1 MRRRHASALHRH
13 CTIWGAPPDGRDGIM
28 AAVRTI
34 ITRSLVVAALAALLP
49 ACQSCSDKRSQPAAG
64 GDGDG
69 IETRRLQTVKLQ
81 GGPGMGTALDLPA
94 PRVRSFEL
102 QDAGK
107 EPRQALRYGA
117 EAGENALTVTVRV
130 DTRELV
136 GEEWTPWGTLPELRY
151 GLALRR
157 EAAGSALDALDAIEI
172 RGLDMAVG
180 QPAAAEPDV
189 AAYVARATEELS
201 RRYRDQV
208 QGRRASATIDA
219 RGHIEVLEPVAGG
232 QPAPGAHT
240 RQEMLQILAE
250 SVVPLPEEPVG
261 AGARWRVTML
271 MRRGAG
277 MVNQTGTYE
286 LVAIESQG
294 GAPSW
299 RIRATIKQDG
309 EHQTIV
315 APELPSGV
323 SAELVALLWRAEGEL
338 EVSPRSL
345 TPRSGKLTIEYGVHS
360 RLETGGPPMDLLLE
374 SKGAIELATAA
385 AAP

>member
-1 MRRRHASALHRH
+1 M
-13 CTIWGAPPDGRDGIM
+13 P
-28 AAVRTI
+28 AVRTI
-34 ITRSLVVAALAALLP
+34 ITRSLLVAALAALLP

-64 GDGDG
+64 DDGSG
-69 IETRRLQTVKLQ
+69 IETRRLETVKLQ
-81 GGPGMGTALDLPA
+81 GGPGTSLDLPA

-102 QDAGK
+102 LDAGK

-130 DTRELV
+130 DSREVV
-136 GEEWTPWGTLPELRY
+136 GEDWTPWGTLPELRY

-157 EAAGSALDALDAIEI
+157 AAAGNALEI
-172 RGLDMAVG
+172 RGLDLAVG

-189 AAYVARATEELS
+189 AAYVTRATEELS

-208 QGRRASATIDA
+208 QGRRARATIDA
-219 RGHIEVLEPVAGG
+219 RGRIEVLEPVIVGE
-232 QPAPGAHT
+232 PAPGAHT

-261 AGARWRVTML
+261 VGARWQVTML
-271 MRRGAG
+271 MRRGVG

-286 LVAIESQG
+286 LVAVDQASGQAS

-299 RIRATIKQDG
+299 RIRAMIEQDG
-309 EHQTIV
+309 EHQTV
-315 APELPSGV
+315 MAPELPSGV

-338 EVSPRSL
+338 EVSPGSL
-345 TPRSGKLTIEYGVHS
+345 TPRSGKLTVEYGVHS
-360 RLETGGPPMDLLLE
+360 RLETGGPPVDLLLE
-374 SKGAIELATAA
+374 SKGAIELATVA

>member
-1 MRRRHASALHRH
+1 
-13 CTIWGAPPDGRDGIM
+13 M

-34 ITRSLVVAALAALLP
+34 ITRSLLAAVLAALLP

-64 GDGDG
+64 DDGSE
-69 IETRRLQTVKLQ
+69 IETRRLPTVKLQ
-81 GGPGMGTALDLPA
+81 GGPALGTSLDLPA

-102 QDAGK
+102 LDAGK

-117 EAGENALTVTVRV
+117 EAGENTLTVTVRV

-136 GEEWTPWGTLPELRY
+136 GEKWTPWGTLPELRY
-151 GLALRR
+151 GLALGRA
-157 EAAGSALDALDAIEI
+157 AAGGALEI
-172 RGLDMAVG
+172 RGLDLAVG
-180 QPAAAEPDV
+180 QPAAAEPEV
-189 AAYVARATEELS
+189 AAYAASATEELS

-219 RGHIEVLEPVAGG
+219 RGRIEVLEPVAGSE
-232 QPAPGAHT
+232 PAPGAHT
-240 RQEMLQILAE
+240 RQEMLLILAE
-250 SVVPLPEEPVG
+250 SLVPLPEEAVG
-261 AGARWRVTML
+261 VGARWKVTMV

-286 LVAIESQG
+286 LVAIESQAS

-299 RIRATIKQDG
+299 RIRATIVQDG
-309 EHQTIV
+309 EHQTV
-315 APELPSGV
+315 AAPELSSGV
-323 SAELVALLWRAEGEL
+323 SAELVALVWRAEGEL

-360 RLETGGPPMDLLLE
+360 RIETGGPPMDLLLE